1 MISFEL
7 VEKVQAAPNNGSG
20 IVYHRSDCG
29 EKYTRYYGGG
39 GRMSGSKCG
48 EWIAINGCM
57 LKVIRAE
64 GNHNWYPEEAMKEAH
79 KRGWFMVGT
88 EPRKGRK

>member
-1 MISFEL
+1 
-7 VEKVQAAPNNGSG
+7 
-20 IVYHRSDCG
+20 
-29 EKYTRYYGGG
+29 
-39 GRMSGSKCG
+39 MSGSKCG